1 MDSFRVKI
9 VYTRLISLFDFFSRI
24 MATKCENHLILEI
37 FYLREKSVFSSHF
50 EVTTKSCLYALLRS
64 LVSRPISLAG
74 YEAMKGD
81 LALLQASLRF
91 SLFPP
96 KWLESNLL
104 QIAELFVHMR
114 AYTLSHGV
122 MLSAI
127 CVLIRFFMAKRNL
140 FKK

>member
-24 MATKCENHLILEI
+24 MAKKCENHLILEI

-64 LVSRPISLAG
+64 LVSSPISLAG

-122 MLSAI
+122 DQHTVMDDGS
-127 CVLIRFFMAKRNL
+127 NL
-140 FKK
+140 RA

>member
-1 MDSFRVKI
+1 MDSFSVKI
-9 VYTRLISLFDFFSRI
+9 IYTRSISLFDFFSRI
-24 MATKCENHLILEI
+24 MAKKCENHLILEI

-64 LVSRPISLAG
+64 LVSSPISLAG

-96 KWLESNLL
+96 KMAGIQPLTNSGTFCPH
-104 QIAELFVHMR
+104 ARVYFV
-114 AYTLSHGV
+114 AWG
-122 MLSAI
+122 MLPSKI
-127 CVLIRFFMAKRNL
+127 QS
-140 FKK
+140 